1 MGLERTAGVE
11 QLLGLA
17 QGLRRASY
25 DALGLTRHTRR
36 AVRQRPAKPVTRPG
50 IARTSLGVAVTIHD
64 TSLRSR
70 RTRGGVSRRLPGA
83 AKAPDVGSTTLSR
96 RPRSLTNSTTQSQGL
111 IEHLVSVRLRPRA
124 CHERQTSP
132 RGWGSYRSISAP
144 KAPRFDR
151 SSTAPIDG
159 SRASP
164 RTCHCTNNAACQ
176 CVGVAAFQLAG
187 TRGFAALPDLAR
199 FENPAD
205 RRGQLNGQ
213 APSSRL
219 EDLVAGVGT
228 AASTLNDDRQT
239 RASTPTRCAPTSS

>member
-50 IARTSLGVAVTIHD
+50 TARTSLGVAVTIHD
-64 TSLRSR
+64 TSLRSS

-132 RGWGSYRSISAP
+132 RGWAAIDPSARLKRPDLIARQPRRSTVLERPHGHAIARTMRHVSAL
-144 KAPRFDR
+144 AWRR
-151 SSTAPIDG
+151 SSSPGPVGSLPCLTLLASRILPIDE
-159 SRASP
+159 ASSTG
-164 RTCHCTNNAACQ
+164 RHR
-176 CVGVAAFQLAG
+176 V
-187 TRGFAALPDLAR
+187 RGWKISW
-199 FENPAD
+199 PA
-205 RRGQLNGQ
+205 
-213 APSSRL
+213 
-219 EDLVAGVGT
+219 
-228 AASTLNDDRQT
+228 
-239 RASTPTRCAPTSS
+239 